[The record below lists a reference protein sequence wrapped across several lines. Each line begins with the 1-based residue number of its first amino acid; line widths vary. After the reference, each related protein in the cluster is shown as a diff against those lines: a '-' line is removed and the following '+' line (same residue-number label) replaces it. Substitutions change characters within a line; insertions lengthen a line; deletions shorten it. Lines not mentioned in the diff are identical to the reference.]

1 MKKQPKPFQKL
12 KKDADKVTSEL
23 VRRTGADPTGW
34 NSCYTCGVRKHWK
47 ELQCGH
53 FVSRTYGITRWYLPN
68 LRVQC
73 YSCNV
78 MNRGNLQEFGA
89 RLEME
94 KPGEVIRLTRLKHTP
109 NQCPN
114 YLDVVEIIR
123 DYKERL
129 KKLDENSQS
138 N

>member
-1 MKKQPKPFQKL
+1 MSKIKTLPQL
-12 KKDADKVTSEL
+12 KKLADKITSEL
-23 VRRTGADPTGW
+23 VRKTGIDFNGY
-34 NSCYTCGVRKHWK
+34 NKCYTCGVKKHWK

-53 FVSRTYGITRWYLPN
+53 FISRTYGITRWYLPN

-78 MNRGNLQEFGA
+78 MNRGNLQEFAA

-94 KPGEVIRLTRLKHTP
+94 KPGEVLRLTQLKHTP

-114 YLDVVEIIR
+114 YLDIVNIIE
-123 DYKERL
+123 DYKGRIKNL
-129 KKLDENSQS
+129 N
-138 N
+138 